1 MNNTMLTIFGLIAL
15 GFSCQLSAAD
25 KVYKWQAED
34 GTIVFSDTPPPD
46 TVVEELELPQAP
58 APTATAPGPS
68 YQQQLMRQSEQI
80 SRRADQRRARRD
92 ALQRELDET
101 RDKITQAR
109 EELEQGKEP
118 KEGERQ
124 HLAGGGSRLSD
135 DYFKRLERQENEIER
150 LEQRA
155 SELLDALRALR

>member
-1 MNNTMLTIFGLIAL
+1 MNNRMLTIFGLMAL

-34 GTIVFSDTPPPD
+34 GTVVFSDTPPPD
-46 TVVEELELPQAP
+46 TVVEELDLPQAP
-58 APTATAPGPS
+58 APTTGS
-68 YQQQLMRQSEQI
+68 GNRYQQQLMRQSEQI

-92 ALQRELDET
+92 ALQRELDKT
-101 RDKITQAR
+101 RDKIAQAR

-124 HLAGGGSRLSD
+124 HLSGGGSRLSD

-155 SELLDALRALR
+155 SELLDELRALR

>member
-1 MNNTMLTIFGLIAL
+1 MVAL

-34 GTIVFSDTPPPD
+34 GTMMFSDTPPPEMA
-46 TVVEELELPQAP
+46 VEELELPNAP
-58 APTATAPGPS
+58 IPTTTAPGSS
-68 YQQQLMRQSEQI
+68 YQKQLMRQSEQI
-80 SRRADQRRARRD
+80 SRRADQRRQRRD
-92 ALQRELDET
+92 ALQRELDEM
-101 RDKITQAR
+101 RDKIARAR
-109 EELEQGKEP
+109 EELEQGREP

-135 DYFKRLERQENEIER
+135 DYFKRLEQQESEIKR

-155 SELLDALRALR
+155 SELLDELRALR